1 MRKPLP
7 VGVDDFEKIRS
18 KGYYYVDKTLLIKEL
33 LDKKGEVNLFTRPR
47 RFGKT
52 LTLSMLRYFFE
63 NTGDAAENQ
72 AKETLFD
79 GLRITEQGEAYTR
92 AMSGYPVIS
101 ITLKSSK
108 QPTWELAYGCLK
120 EAIGEE
126 YLRHRNVMDSLV
138 TPEQKRR
145 YEDAMNLRGSRQ
157 DFVTSLRFLSDS
169 LFQHFGKKVI
179 ILIDEYDVPLEN
191 SYFSGFYD
199 EMVGFIRSLLESA
212 LKTNPYLE
220 FAVITGCLRIAKES
234 IFTGLNNI
242 EMISVLNPSYDEYF
256 GFTQKEV
263 DEILEYYDLTEKR
276 ELIRQWYDGYRFGNT
291 EVYNPWSVMNFVK
304 LLTVSLD
311 AFPSPYWANTSSN
324 SIVRTLIER
333 ADISVKSELE
343 ELLAGG
349 VIEKPVHEDIT
360 YDSVYDSED
369 NLWNFLFFTGYLKM
383 VARRL
388 EQENQYITMSI
399 PNLEVR
405 YIYNT
410 MITNWFRDTIKAKD
424 LSNLYR
430 AVQEGDV
437 EVFEH
442 ELSGLLKESISYMDA
457 GEAFYHGFLLGVLG
471 NMGDCLVKSNRES
484 GNGRLDIMIKNL
496 DDRKMPIVMELKVS
510 ETFKGLDAAC
520 DRAIE
525 QIEEKEYDSWAPED
539 GYTEVLDYGIA
550 FFRKRCKVKAK
561 RRTFS

>member
-1 MRKPLP
+1 MLKPLP

-18 KGYYYVDKTLLIKEL
+18 KGYYYVDKTLLVKEL

-63 NTGDAAENQ
+63 DTGNTEENK
-72 AKETLFD
+72 AKESLFD
-79 GLRITEQGEAYTR
+79 GLQIMEQGEAYTQ
-92 AMSGYPVIS
+92 AMSGHPVIS
-101 ITLKSSK
+101 LTLKSSK

-126 YLRHRNVMDSLV
+126 YLRHRHVMDSLN
-138 TPEQKRR
+138 TSEQKRR
-145 YEDAMNLRGSRQ
+145 YEDVMNLRGSRQ

-169 LFQHFGKKVI
+169 LFQHSGKTVI

-220 FAVITGCLRIAKES
+220 FAVVTGCLRIAKES

-263 DEILEYYDLTEKR
+263 DEILRYYNLTEKR
-276 ELIRQWYDGYRFGNT
+276 EQIREWYDGYRFGDA

-304 LLTVSLD
+304 ALTVSLD

-324 SIVRTLIER
+324 SIVRKLIEN

-369 NLWNFLFFTGYLKM
+369 NLWNFLFFTGYLKF
-383 VARRL
+383 VSRRL
-388 EQENQYITMSI
+388 EQENQYITMGI

-410 MITNWFRDTIKAKD
+410 MITNWFRERIKSKD
-424 LSNLYR
+424 LSSMYQAIQDGN
-430 AVQEGDV
+430 V
-437 EVFEH
+437 EVFER

-457 GEAFYHGFLLGVLG
+457 KEVFYHGFLLGVLG

-496 DDRKMPIVMELKVS
+496 DDGKAPIVMELKVS
-510 ETFKGLDAAC
+510 ESFKSLDAAC
-520 DRAIE
+520 DKAIQ
-525 QIEEKEYDSWAPED
+525 QIEEKEYDAWAVEEGYPE
-539 GYTEVLDYGIA
+539 VINYGIA
-550 FFRKRCKVKAK
+550 FFRKRCKIKMK
-561 RRTFS
+561 RRNF